1 MGEKSSV
8 SLFGIILLRT
18 SWGTNPLK
26 PQVTHDSIPQS
37 PGRGLLMNL
46 LLLFQSLFFCFLG
59 MWLHHLAGKSTPQ
72 LIYHV
77 VSMVHMN
84 YYDHAINI

>member
-1 MGEKSSV
+1 MTAT
-8 SLFGIILLRT
+8 IT
-18 SWGTNPLK
+18 WTGTVDEFV
-26 PQVTHDSIPQS
+26 VTFPV
-37 PGRGLLMNL
+37 P
-46 LLLFQSLFFCFLG
+46 FFCFLG

-77 VSMVHMN
+77 LSMVQMN